1 MHKQKKKRVENG
13 KDIKA
18 LIAIYTI
25 LILSGWNIA
34 LNYEIKKEFNEK
46 IEAMTYAIELN
57 KMNDEYIVMLDSVK
71 EYADELILEN
81 KAIEDVNKMIKDI
94 RLSR

>member
-1 MHKQKKKRVENG
+1 MI

-46 IEAMTYAIELN
+46 IEAMQFAIELN
-57 KMNDEYIVMLDSVK
+57 KMNDEYIVMLDSMNS
-71 EYADELILEN
+71 YADELILEN
-81 KAIEDVNKMIKDI
+81 KAIEDANKMIKEL
-94 RLSR
+94 RLYK

>member
-1 MHKQKKKRVENG
+1 MI

-25 LILSGWNIA
+25 LILSGWNIT

-57 KMNDEYIVMLDSVK
+57 KMNDEYIIMLDSMN
-71 EYADELILEN
+71 EYADELVLEN
-81 KAIEDVNKMIKDI
+81 KAIEDANKMIKDI
-94 RLSR
+94 RLGR

>member
-1 MHKQKKKRVENG
+1 MT

-25 LILSGWNIA
+25 LILSGWNIF
-34 LNYEIKKEFNEK
+34 LSYEIKKEFNEK

-57 KMNDEYIVMLDSVK
+57 KMNDEYIDMIEGVNN
-71 EYADELILEN
+71 YADELILEN
-81 KAIEDVNKMIKDI
+81 KALEDASQLVKELRLIK
-94 RLSR
+94 

>member
-1 MHKQKKKRVENG
+1 MI

-57 KMNDEYIVMLDSVK
+57 KMNDEYIVMLDSMN
-71 EYADELILEN
+71 EYADELVLE
-81 KAIEDVNKMIKDI
+81 ISGIYEDKKLLKD
-94 RLSR
+94 LSRHFR

>member
-1 MHKQKKKRVENG
+1 MT

-25 LILSGWNIA
+25 LILCGWNIA

-57 KMNDEYIVMLDSVK
+57 KMNDEYIEMLESMNS
-71 EYADELILEN
+71 YADELVLEN
-81 KAIEDVNKMIKDI
+81 KAIEDANKMIKEL
-94 RLSR
+94 RLSK

>member
-1 MHKQKKKRVENG
+1 MI

-34 LNYEIKKEFNEK
+34 LSYEVKKEFNEK
-46 IEAMTYAIELN
+46 IEAMQFAIELN
-57 KMNDEYIVMLDSVK
+57 KTNDEYIVMLDSVNS
-71 EYADELILEN
+71 YADELVLEN

>member
-1 MHKQKKKRVENG
+1 MT

-25 LILSGWNIA
+25 LILSGWNMA

-57 KMNDEYIVMLDSVK
+57 KMNDEYIVMLESMN
-71 EYADELILEN
+71 EYADELVLEN
-81 KAIEDVNKMIKDI
+81 KELEESNQLIKEL
-94 RLSR
+94 RLVK

>member
-1 MHKQKKKRVENG
+1 MI

-25 LILSGWNIA
+25 LILSGWNVA

-46 IEAMTYAIELN
+46 IEAMQFAIELN
-57 KMNDEYIVMLDSVK
+57 KTNDEYIVMLDRVNS
-71 EYADELILEN
+71 YADELVLE
-81 KAIEDVNKMIKDI
+81 ISGIYEDKKLLKD
-94 RLSR
+94 LSRHFR

>member
-1 MHKQKKKRVENG
+1 MT

-25 LILSGWNIA
+25 LILVGWNIA

-46 IEAMTYAIELN
+46 IEAMQFAIELN
-57 KMNDEYIVMLDSVK
+57 KMNDEYIEMLDSVNS
-71 EYADELILEN
+71 YADELVLE
-81 KAIEDVNKMIKDI
+81 ISGIYEDKKLLKD
-94 RLSR
+94 LSRHFR

>member
-1 MHKQKKKRVENG
+1 MT

-57 KMNDEYIVMLDSVK
+57 KMNDEYIDMLESMNG
-71 EYADELILEN
+71 YADELVLEN
-81 KAIEDVNKMIKDI
+81 KAIEDANKMIKEL
-94 RLSR
+94 RLSK

>member
-1 MHKQKKKRVENG
+1 MT

-25 LILSGWNIA
+25 LILCGWNIA

-46 IEAMTYAIELN
+46 IEAMQFAIELN
-57 KMNDEYIVMLDSVK
+57 KMNDEYIKMLDSVNS
-71 EYADELILEN
+71 YTDELVLEN
-81 KAIEDVNKMIKDI
+81 KALEDASQLVKEL
-94 RLSR
+94 RLYK

>member
-1 MHKQKKKRVENG
+1 MI

-25 LILSGWNIA
+25 LILVGWNIA

-57 KMNDEYIVMLDSVK
+57 KMNDEYIVMLDSMN
-71 EYADELILEN
+71 EYADELVLE
-81 KAIEDVNKMIKDI
+81 ISGIYEDKKLLKD
-94 RLSR
+94 LSRHFR

>member
-1 MHKQKKKRVENG
+1 MT

-25 LILSGWNIA
+25 LILVGWNIA

-46 IEAMTYAIELN
+46 IEAMQFAIELN
-57 KMNDEYIVMLDSVK
+57 KTNDEYILMLDSMNS
-71 EYADELILEN
+71 YADELVLE
-81 KAIEDVNKMIKDI
+81 ISGIYEDKKLLKDLA
-94 RLSR
+94 RHFR

>member
-1 MHKQKKKRVENG
+1 MI

-25 LILSGWNIA
+25 LILSGWNVA

-46 IEAMTYAIELN
+46 IEAMQFAIELN
-57 KMNDEYIVMLDSVK
+57 KMNDEYIVMLDSVNS
-71 EYADELILEN
+71 YADELVLEN

>member
-1 MHKQKKKRVENG
+1 MI

-46 IEAMTYAIELN
+46 IEAMETAIYLN
-57 KMNDEYIVMLDSVK
+57 EEVNIYIEMLDSVNS
-71 EYADELILEN
+71 YADELVLE
-81 KAIEDVNKMIKDI
+81 ISGIYEDKKLLKD
-94 RLSR
+94 LSRHFR

>member
-1 MHKQKKKRVENG
+1 MI

-25 LILSGWNIA
+25 LILVGWNIA

-46 IEAMTYAIELN
+46 IEAMQFAIELN
-57 KMNDEYIVMLDSVK
+57 KMNDEYIIMLESMNS
-71 EYADELILEN
+71 YADELVLEN
-81 KAIEDVNKMIKDI
+81 KAIEDANKMIKDI
-94 RLSR
+94 RLVK

>member
-1 MHKQKKKRVENG
+1 MI

-57 KMNDEYIVMLDSVK
+57 KMNNEYIVMLDSVNS
-71 EYADELILEN
+71 YADELVLEN
-81 KAIEDVNKMIKDI
+81 KALEDASQLIKEL
-94 RLSR
+94 RLIK

>member
-1 MHKQKKKRVENG
+1 MI

-25 LILSGWNIA
+25 LILSGWNVA

-57 KMNDEYIVMLDSVK
+57 KMNDEYIVMLDSVNS
-71 EYADELILEN
+71 YADELVLEN
-81 KAIEDVNKMIKDI
+81 KALEDASQLVKELRLIK
-94 RLSR
+94 

>member
-1 MHKQKKKRVENG
+1 MT

-25 LILSGWNIA
+25 LILVGWNIA

-46 IEAMTYAIELN
+46 IEAMQFAIELN
-57 KMNDEYIVMLDSVK
+57 KMNDEYIDILDSVNS
-71 EYADELILEN
+71 YADELALEN
-81 KAIEDVNKMIKDI
+81 KAIEDANKMIKEL
-94 RLSR
+94 RLIK

>member
-1 MHKQKKKRVENG
+1 MT

-34 LNYEIKKEFNEK
+34 LSYEIKKEFNEK
-46 IEAMTYAIELN
+46 IEAMQFAIELN
-57 KMNDEYIVMLDSVK
+57 KMNDEYIDMLESVNS
-71 EYADELILEN
+71 YADELVLE
-81 KAIEDVNKMIKDI
+81 ISGIYEDKKLLKD
-94 RLSR
+94 LSRHFR

>member
-1 MHKQKKKRVENG
+1 MIN
-13 KDIKA
+13 DIKA

-25 LILSGWNIA
+25 LILSGWNIT

-57 KMNDEYIVMLDSVK
+57 KMNDEYIIMLDSVK
-71 EYADELILEN
+71 EYADELVLE
-81 KAIEDVNKMIKDI
+81 ISGIYEDKKLLKD
-94 RLSR
+94 LSRHFR

>member
-1 MHKQKKKRVENG
+1 MI

-25 LILSGWNIA
+25 LILSGWNVA

-46 IEAMTYAIELN
+46 IEAMQFAIELN
-57 KMNDEYIVMLDSVK
+57 KMNDEYIEMLEGVNN
-71 EYADELILEN
+71 YADDLILEN
-81 KAIEDVNKMIKDI
+81 KALEDASQLIKEL
-94 RLSR
+94 RLVK

>member
-1 MHKQKKKRVENG
+1 MT

-25 LILSGWNIA
+25 LILVGWNIA

-57 KMNDEYIVMLDSVK
+57 KMNNAYTVMLDSVNS
-71 EYADELILEN
+71 YAHELALEN
-81 KAIEDVNKMIKDI
+81 KAIEDANKMIKEL
-94 RLSR
+94 RLIK

>member
-1 MHKQKKKRVENG
+1 MT

-34 LNYEIKKEFNEK
+34 LSYEVKKEFNEK
-46 IEAMTYAIELN
+46 IEAMQFAIELN
-57 KMNDEYIVMLDSVK
+57 KMNDEYIDILDSVNS
-71 EYADELILEN
+71 YADELVLEN
-81 KAIEDVNKMIKDI
+81 KALEDASQLVKELRLIK
-94 RLSR
+94 

>member
-1 MHKQKKKRVENG
+1 MI

-46 IEAMTYAIELN
+46 IEAMQFAIELN
-57 KMNDEYIVMLDSVK
+57 KMNDDYIVMLDSVNS
-71 EYADELILEN
+71 YADELVLEN
-81 KAIEDVNKMIKDI
+81 KALEDASKLVKEL
-94 RLSR
+94 RLVK

>member
-1 MHKQKKKRVENG
+1 MN

-46 IEAMTYAIELN
+46 IEAMQFAIELN
-57 KMNDEYIVMLDSVK
+57 KMNDEYIVMLESMNS
-71 EYADELILEN
+71 YADELVLE
-81 KAIEDVNKMIKDI
+81 ISGIYEDKKLLKD
-94 RLSR
+94 LSRHFR

>member
-1 MHKQKKKRVENG
+1 MT

-18 LIAIYTI
+18 LIAIHTI
-25 LILSGWNIA
+25 LILCGWNIA

-57 KMNDEYIVMLDSVK
+57 KMNDEYIVMLDSVNS
-71 EYADELILEN
+71 YADELVLE
-81 KAIEDVNKMIKDI
+81 ISGIYEDKKLLKD
-94 RLSR
+94 LSRHFR

>member
-1 MHKQKKKRVENG
+1 MT

-46 IEAMTYAIELN
+46 IEAMQFAIELN
-57 KMNDEYIVMLDSVK
+57 KMNDEYIVMLDSVNS
-71 EYADELILEN
+71 YADELILEN
-81 KAIEDVNKMIKDI
+81 KAIEDANKLIKEL
-94 RLSR
+94 RLVK

>member
-1 MHKQKKKRVENG
+1 MT

-25 LILSGWNIA
+25 LILVGWNIA

-46 IEAMTYAIELN
+46 IEAMQFAIELN
-57 KMNDEYIVMLDSVK
+57 KINDEYIVMLDSMNS
-71 EYADELILEN
+71 YADELVIEN
-81 KAIEDVNKMIKDI
+81 KALEDASQLVKELRLIK
-94 RLSR
+94 

>member
-1 MHKQKKKRVENG
+1 MT

-25 LILSGWNIA
+25 LILSGWNIF
-34 LNYEIKKEFNEK
+34 LSYEIKKEFNEK

-57 KMNDEYIVMLDSVK
+57 KMNDEYIIMLDSMN
-71 EYADELILEN
+71 EYADELVLEN

>member
-1 MHKQKKKRVENG
+1 MT

-25 LILSGWNIA
+25 LILVGWNIA
-34 LNYEIKKEFNEK
+34 LNHEIKKEFNEK

-57 KMNDEYIVMLDSVK
+57 KMNDEYIVMLDSLNS
-71 EYADELILEN
+71 YADELIVEN

>member
-1 MHKQKKKRVENG
+1 MI

-25 LILSGWNIA
+25 LILSGWNMA

-46 IEAMTYAIELN
+46 IEAMQFAIELN
-57 KMNDEYIVMLDSVK
+57 KMNDEYIVMLDSVNS
-71 EYADELILEN
+71 YADELVLE
-81 KAIEDVNKMIKDI
+81 ISGIYEDKKLLKD
-94 RLSR
+94 LSRHFR